1 VKKNFFQT
9 LLVFCLLSATY
20 VFGQSQSEIAANI
33 LKEKSEVYLSLDSS
47 QFNADLNLALSL
59 DYFQNGLI
67 YAYANKEAVNMLN
80 SLGVNYKIERSP
92 GDIDFDPNMKSW
104 EEILAHKG
112 EKSWDYYP
120 TYSAYVNMMYQFQT
134 DHPNLVKIYDIGNTV
149 MNRKLLFAKVSS
161 NVNQTKAVPR
171 FMYTSTMHGDETTG
185 FILLL
190 RLIDYLATN
199 YGTDSRITY
208 LLDNIEIWICP
219 NENPDGTYTNNDNT
233 VSGATRSNKNGYD
246 LNRNYPNPVST
257 QSVRQIEVQHMMNFT
272 DTMNFVMSAN
282 MHGGI
287 ELVNYPYDSWTSGV
301 RKHADHNWFVLAS
314 REYADTAQYFSPAG
328 YMTAYGGITHGGDW
342 YVVYGGRQDYFNYY
356 KYCREITLELSSTKM
371 LNTSLLPAHWD
382 YNYRSF
388 LNYMEQTLYGIA
400 GTVRDALTLQPVAA
414 KIEIVSHD
422 NYNSEVYS
430 RMPHGNFSR
439 PILAGTYTVKV
450 SATVYPDKIIS
461 GESVNNYQTT
471 FLDVLLGENYS
482 LTLIANPE
490 GAGVLSGGG
499 IYHSNDEVPVSATV
513 NEGFVFKNWTISD
526 VEISPEPEFTF
537 TMLGQNVT
545 MHANFYILGD
555 VNIDGI
561 INVQDLT
568 MLISY
573 ILGNNPEGFHS
584 NLADLNNDGAI
595 NVGDV
600 VILINLINNK

>member
-1 VKKNFFQT
+1 MFT
-9 LLVFCLLSATY
+9 ATF
-20 VFGQSQSEIAANI
+20 VNGQNQSDIALNI
-33 LKEKSEVYLSLDSS
+33 LKEKSEVYLSFDSS
-47 QFNADLNLALSL
+47 QFNEDLHLALSL
-59 DYFQNGLI
+59 DYFQNKLV
-67 YAYANKEAVNMLN
+67 YAYANKEAVSLLN
-80 SLGVNYKIERSP
+80 SLGVEYKVERSP

-104 EEILAHKG
+104 EEIAAQKG

-120 TYSAYVNMMYQFQT
+120 TYSGYVNMMYQFQT

-149 MNRKLLFAKVSS
+149 MGRKLLFAKVSS
-161 NVNQTKAVPR
+161 NVNQTKSVPR

-199 YGTDSRITY
+199 YGTNSRITY
-208 LLDNIEIWICP
+208 LLDNMEIWICP

-257 QSVRQIEVQHMMNFT
+257 QSVRQLEVINMMNFT

-301 RKHADHNWFVLAS
+301 RKHSDHNWYIKVS
-314 REYADTAQYFSPAG
+314 REYADTAQYYSPSG

-356 KYCREITLELSSTKM
+356 KYCREITLEISNTKLLSP
-371 LNTSLLPAHWD
+371 SLLPAHWN

-388 LNYMEQTLYGIA
+388 LNYMEQALYGIA
-400 GTVRDALTLQPVAA
+400 GTVRDGITLQPVAA
-414 KIEIVSHD
+414 KIEIVGHD

-430 RMPHGNFSR
+430 RLPNGNFNR
-439 PILAGTYTVKV
+439 PIIAGTYTVKV
-450 SATVYPDKIIS
+450 SASGYPDKIIT
-461 GESVNNYQTT
+461 GVNVTNYQTT

-482 LTLIANPE
+482 LTLIANPL
-490 GAGVLSGGG
+490 GSGILSGGG
-499 IYHSNDEVPVSATV
+499 VYHANDEVLVSATS
-513 NEGFVFKNWTISD
+513 NEGYVFSNWTVSG
-526 VEISPEPEFTF
+526 VEISSEPEFTY

-545 MHANFYILGD
+545 MYANFHILGD
-555 VNIDGI
+555 VNNDGI

-573 ILGNNPEGFHS
+573 ILGNNPVGFHS
-584 NLADLNNDGAI
+584 NLADLNSDGAI

-600 VILINLINNK
+600 VLLINLINGK

>member
-1 VKKNFFQT
+1 MKNIIYKALLFFV
-9 LLVFCLLSATY
+9 LFSVSNVY
-20 VFGQSQSEIAANI
+20 GQRQYEKALNI
-33 LKEKSEVYLSLDSS
+33 LEQKSEVYIS
-47 QFNADLNLALSL
+47 FNAEDYNDELHLALSH
-59 DYFQNGLI
+59 DYFKGNR
-67 YAYANKEAVNMLN
+67 AFSYANREAVLLLN
-80 SLGVNYKIERSP
+80 KLNIDFVVERSP

-104 EEILAHKG
+104 EEIVAQKSD
-112 EKSWDYYP
+112 KSWDYYP
-120 TYSAYVNMMYQFQT
+120 TYSGYVNMMYQFQT

-149 MNRKLLFAKVSS
+149 MNRKLLFAKISS
-161 NVNQTKAVPR
+161 NVNQTKSVPR
-171 FMYTSTMHGDETTG
+171 FMYTATIHGDETTG
-185 FILLL
+185 FVLML

-199 YGTDSRITY
+199 YGTNSRITY
-208 LLDNIEIWICP
+208 LLDNMEIWICP
-219 NENPDGTYTNNDNT
+219 NENPDGTYTNNDNS

-257 QSVRQIEVQHMMNFT
+257 QSVRQLEVVNMMNFT

-301 RKHADHNWFVLAS
+301 RKHPDHNWYTMVS
-314 REYADTAQYFSPAG
+314 WEYADTAQYYSPSG
-328 YMTAYGGITHGGDW
+328 YMTAYGGVTHGGDW

-356 KYCREITLELSSTKM
+356 EYCREITLEISNTKLLSP
-371 LNTSLLPAHWD
+371 SLLPAHWE

-388 LNYMEQTLYGIA
+388 LNYMEQALYGIA
-400 GTVRDALTLQPVAA
+400 GTVRDALTLQPIAA

-430 RMPHGNFSR
+430 RLPHGNFNR

-450 SATVYPDKIIS
+450 SATGYPDKIIS
-461 GESVNNYQTT
+461 GVNVNNYQTT

-482 LTLIANPE
+482 LTLVANPE

-499 IYHSNDEVPVSATV
+499 IYLPNDEVPVSATASV
-513 NEGFVFKNWTISD
+513 GFVFNNWTISD
-526 VEISPEPEFTF
+526 VEISSEPEFTF
-537 TMLGQNVT
+537 TMLGHNVT
-545 MHANFYILGD
+545 MHANFYIIGD
-555 VNIDGI
+555 VNNDGI

-584 NLADLNNDGAI
+584 NLADLNYDGAI

-600 VILINLINNK
+600 VLLITLINS